1 MVCAFVHLLDCHSSL
16 LDKALCCN
24 SVGKACPPISKGRFA
39 VGNSPGVVLNLFS
52 LACFSLREGMGR
64 EQGTA
69 QVSGNQVPDLALASC
84 EVVLCFS
91 ATALQNEKKK
101 QKPCLP

>member
-1 MVCAFVHLLDCHSSL
+1 M
-16 LDKALCCN
+16 
-24 SVGKACPPISKGRFA
+24 
-39 VGNSPGVVLNLFS
+39 LNLFS

-101 QKPCLP
+101 KSLPSLTGAIEGPKI